1 MDDVRLYSRDSGRVM
16 AGPRRDRQTGPAA
29 GTGVRALADH
39 ARARGRGREGVVTVV
54 LADDSDVYRR
64 GMRRAIEADAR
75 LALVAEVADGA
86 AALAAIRELQP
97 DVALLDLQMP
107 ALDGVEVC
115 CRIQADPPPHRPR
128 FVLVSAF
135 LTEDVAERARAC
147 GMDHQLDKTTPRRE
161 ICDLLAGDEPGGP
174 GVPDPGPQIA

>member
-1 MDDVRLYSRDSGRVM
+1 MDDVRLISRESGREPAGTHHDVQ
-16 AGPRRDRQTGPAA
+16 AGPVGGAGIRAIADR
-29 GTGVRALADH
+29 LAP
-39 ARARGRGREGVVTVV
+39 REGVVTVV

-75 LALVAEVADGA
+75 LALVAEVSDGA

-115 CRIQADPPPHRPR
+115 CRIRADPPPRRPR
-128 FVLVSAF
+128 FVLVTAF
-135 LTEDVAERARAC
+135 LSDDVAARAQAC

-161 ICDLLAGDEPGGP
+161 ICDLLAGAAPARPGAP
-174 GVPDPGPQIA
+174 GHGAQLV

>member
-1 MDDVRLYSRDSGRVM
+1 MDDVRLI
-16 AGPRRDRQTGPAA
+16 
-29 GTGVRALADH
+29 
-39 ARARGRGREGVVTVV
+39 TVV

-64 GMRRAIEADAR
+64 GMRRAIESDAR
-75 LALVAEVADGA
+75 LALVAEVTDGA

-115 CRIQADPPPHRPR
+115 CRVQADPPPHRPR

-135 LTEDVAERARAC
+135 LSDDVAARARAC
-147 GMDHQLDKTTPRRE
+147 GMDHQRDKTTSRRE
-161 ICDLLAGDEPGGP
+161 ICDLLAGASTGPPGGP
-174 GVPDPGPQIA
+174 RPL

>member
-1 MDDVRLYSRDSGRVM
+1 MDEMSLISREDEH
-16 AGPRRDRQTGPAA
+16 AA
-29 GTGVRALADH
+29 GGAI
-39 ARARGRGREGVVTVV
+39 TVV

-64 GMRRAIEADAR
+64 GMRRAIENDER

-107 ALDGVEVC
+107 ALDGIEVC
-115 CRIQADPPPHRPR
+115 RRVHADPPPRSPR
-128 FVLVSAF
+128 FVLLSAF
-135 LTEDVAERARAC
+135 LSDEVAERARAC

-161 ICDLLAGDEPGGP
+161 ICDVLAGAAGAASEREL
-174 GVPDPGPQIA
+174 GPQIA

>member
-1 MDDVRLYSRDSGRVM
+1 MDDVRLTSRKSGRAM
-16 AGPRRDRQTGPAA
+16 AGLRRDPHAGPIAGPRAQTAPQRRD
-29 GTGVRALADH
+29 
-39 ARARGRGREGVVTVV
+39 GVVTVV

-97 DVALLDLQMP
+97 DVALLDQQMP

-115 CRIQADPPPHRPR
+115 RRIQADPPPRRPR

-135 LTEDVAERARAC
+135 LSDDVAARARAC
-147 GMDHQLDKTTPRRE
+147 GMDHQRDKTTPRQE
-161 ICDLLAGDEPGGP
+161 ICDLLAGDAAGGP
-174 GVPDPGPQIA
+174 GAPDRSPQVA

>member
-1 MDDVRLYSRDSGRVM
+1 MDDMRLISRASGRELVGTRNEHQ
-16 AGPRRDRQTGPAA
+16 AGPAA
-29 GTGVRALADH
+29 GSGSGGTAQPAVPRD
-39 ARARGRGREGVVTVV
+39 VVTVV

-64 GMRRAIEADAR
+64 GMRRAIESDAR

-115 CRIQADPPPHRPR
+115 CRVQADPPPHRPR

-135 LTEDVAERARAC
+135 LTDDVAARARAC
-147 GMDHQLDKTTPRRE
+147 GMDHQRDKTTPRRE
-161 ICDLLAGDEPGGP
+161 ICDLLASARSDRPRP
-174 GVPDPGPQIA
+174 ANRGPQPA

>member
-1 MDDVRLYSRDSGRVM
+1 MDEMSLMSREREH
-16 AGPRRDRQTGPAA
+16 AA
-29 GTGVRALADH
+29 GGAI
-39 ARARGRGREGVVTVV
+39 TVV

-64 GMRRAIEADAR
+64 GMRRAIENDER

-115 CRIQADPPPHRPR
+115 RRVHADPPPRSPR
-128 FVLVSAF
+128 FVLLSAF
-135 LTEDVAERARAC
+135 LSDEVAERARAC

-161 ICDLLAGDEPGGP
+161 ICDVLAGGAGAASAREL
-174 GVPDPGPQIA
+174 GPQIA

>member
-1 MDDVRLYSRDSGRVM
+1 MDDVRLISRESGREP
-16 AGPRRDRQTGPAA
+16 AGMHHDVQSGIRAVADR
-29 GTGVRALADH
+29 LAP
-39 ARARGRGREGVVTVV
+39 GEGIVTVV

-75 LALVAEVADGA
+75 LALVAEVSDGA

-115 CRIQADPPPHRPR
+115 CRIRADPPPRRPR
-128 FVLVSAF
+128 FVLVTAF
-135 LTEDVAERARAC
+135 LSDDVAARARAC

-161 ICDLLAGDEPGGP
+161 ICDLLAGAAPDRPGAP
-174 GVPDPGPQIA
+174 GRGAQLV

>member
-1 MDDVRLYSRDSGRVM
+1 MDDVRLTSRESGRE
-16 AGPRRDRQTGPAA
+16 PA
-29 GTGVRALADH
+29 GTHHAVQAGIRAVAGCLEPC
-39 ARARGRGREGVVTVV
+39 EGIVTVV

-75 LALVAEVADGA
+75 LALVAEVSDGA

-97 DVALLDLQMP
+97 DVALLDLHMP

-115 CRIQADPPPHRPR
+115 RRIRADPPPRRPR
-128 FVLVSAF
+128 FVLVTAF
-135 LTEDVAERARAC
+135 LSDDVAAHARAC

-161 ICDLLAGDEPGGP
+161 ICDLLAGDAPDRPGTP
-174 GVPDPGPQIA
+174 GRGAQLV

>member
-1 MDDVRLYSRDSGRVM
+1 MTV
-16 AGPRRDRQTGPAA
+16 PAVP
-29 GTGVRALADH
+29 GTPAIARPDAPDH
-39 ARARGRGREGVVTVV
+39 VVTVV

-64 GMRRAIEADAR
+64 GMRRAIEADVR
-75 LALVAEVADGA
+75 LTLVAEVCDGA

-115 CRIQADPPPHRPR
+115 CRLQADPPPRRPR
-128 FVLVSAF
+128 LVLVSAF
-135 LTEDVAERARAC
+135 LSEDVAERARAC

-161 ICDLLAGDEPGGP
+161 ICDLLAGPGQ
-174 GVPDPGPQIA
+174 QIA

>member
-1 MDDVRLYSRDSGRVM
+1 MDDVRLISRASGREM
-16 AGPRRDRQTGPAA
+16 AGTRNERQAGPAA
-29 GTGVRALADH
+29 GSGSGGTAEPAVPRD
-39 ARARGRGREGVVTVV
+39 VVTVV

-64 GMRRAIEADAR
+64 GMRRAIESDTR

-115 CRIQADPPPHRPR
+115 CRVQADPPPHRPR

-135 LTEDVAERARAC
+135 LTDDVAARARAC
-147 GMDHQLDKTTPRRE
+147 GMDHQRDKTTPRRE
-161 ICDLLAGDEPGGP
+161 ICDLLAGVRSD
-174 GVPDPGPQIA
+174 DPSPANRGPQRA

>member
-1 MDDVRLYSRDSGRVM
+1 MDDVRLIARDSGRAT
-16 AGPRRDRQTGPAA
+16 AGPRRARQVGSPAGPAVQTIA
-29 GTGVRALADH
+29 EPAVR
-39 ARARGRGREGVVTVV
+39 GGGVVTVV

-75 LALVAEVADGA
+75 LELVAEVADGA

-115 CRIQADPPPHRPR
+115 CRIHADPGPRRPR
-128 FVLVSAF
+128 LVLVSAF
-135 LTEDVAERARAC
+135 LSHEVAERARAC
-147 GMDHQLDKTTPRRE
+147 GMDHQRDKSTPRRE
-161 ICDLLAGDEPGGP
+161 ICDLLAGYDA
-174 GVPDPGPQIA
+174 GPQIA